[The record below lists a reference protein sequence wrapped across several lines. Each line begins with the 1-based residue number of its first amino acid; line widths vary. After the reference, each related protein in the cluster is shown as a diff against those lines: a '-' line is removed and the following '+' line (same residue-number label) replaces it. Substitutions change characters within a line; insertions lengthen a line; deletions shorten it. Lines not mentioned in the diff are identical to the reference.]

1 MSSKIEFRKLTR
13 KKFLTEL
20 AQLGQEQRAMIEA
33 QVAGFE
39 VNPAASARRRE
50 RGRMDYRFWCE
61 TYFPH
66 FIDSSKA
73 PSIFQEHAYTVP
85 PTMQDTPGARV
96 AEAAPRGEGKST
108 ILIQL
113 HAIWRICYDLSH
125 YMPLI
130 MDAKE
135 QAEMMLDA
143 IKAELEVN
151 PRLLQD
157 FPEACGRG
165 RIWNV
170 SKMVSANGIMLEVFG
185 AGKKIRGRRFGAY
198 RPDFVF
204 IDDFENDENVKSK
217 DWRDK
222 REAWLRKVVANL
234 GPPDGSMRQCYV
246 GTVLYPDAVFLR
258 TVKNPRWKATSKLW
272 PSIHRWPDRMDLWDQ
287 WEEIFLND
295 SELAADGF
303 YRLHQ
308 DEMEAGA
315 LVSWASVRPL
325 LVLMK
330 LRAEDRKAFDTEHQH
345 NPVDPDGHPFVGSIR
360 FYVQVKRNWV
370 HFGAHDP
377 SMGKGSNRGDPSAT
391 LVGAMDRDEG
401 KLHVVEGIVARRVP
415 DRQIEDMIRLQR
427 EYKCLL
433 WGVEVVAFQEFFK
446 DELVKR
452 SAKARV
458 PIPARGIKTAENK
471 DLRIESLQP
480 HMQNGLIL
488 FNRHHTALLAQFEQW
503 PDGHDDGP
511 DATEMLWQLAL
522 KGLRSLEP
530 PSGGRRSSRLKA
542 SELLRGYGQ

>member
-1 MSSKIEFRKLTR
+1 MRSIEFRKLTR
-13 KKFLTEL
+13 KKFLQEL
-20 AQLGQEQRAMIEA
+20 ALLGQEQRAMIEA
-33 QVAGFE
+33 QVDGFE
-39 VNPAASARRRE
+39 VNAEASARRRT
-50 RGRMDYRFWCE
+50 RGRTDYRFFCE

-66 FIDSSKA
+66 FIDSSKE
-73 PSIFQEHAYTVP
+73 PSIFQLHAYTVP
-85 PTMQDTPGARV
+85 PMMQDTPGARC

-113 HAIWRICYDLSH
+113 HAIWRICYGLSH

-143 IKAELEVN
+143 VKAELEVN

-170 SKMVSANGIMLEVFG
+170 AKMVSASGIMIEVFG

-217 DWRDK
+217 EWRDK

-234 GPPDGSMRQCYV
+234 GPPDGSMRQIYV

-258 TVKNPRWKATSKLW
+258 TVKNPRWKATSHLW
-272 PSIHRWPDRMDLWDQ
+272 PSIHTWPDRMELWDQ

-308 DEMEAGA
+308 AEMEAGA
-315 LVSWASVRPL
+315 KVSWPSVRPL

-345 NPVDPDGHPFVGSIR
+345 NPVDPEGHPFVGSIR
-360 FYVQVKRNWV
+360 YYVLVKRNWL

-377 SMGKGSNRGDPSAT
+377 SMGKGSSRGDPSAT
-391 LVGAMDRDEG
+391 VVGAMDRDEG
-401 KLHVVEGIVARRVP
+401 KLNVVEGIVSRRVP
-415 DRQIEDMIRLQR
+415 DRQIEDITRLQG
-427 EYKCLL
+427 EYRCLL
-433 WGVEVVAFQEFFK
+433 WGVEIVAFQEFFK

-452 SAKARV
+452 SAKAGY
-458 PIPARGIKTAENK
+458 PIPARGIKSAENK

-480 HMQNGLIL
+480 HMANGLIL
-488 FNRHHTALLAQFEQW
+488 FNRNHSTLISLFEQW

-511 DATEMLWQLAL
+511 DAVEMLWQVAT
-522 KGLRSLEP
+522 KGMRGLRLP
-530 PSGGRRSSRLKA
+530 GKRGGGGRKQESG
-542 SELLRGYGQ
+542 ELLQGYGS